1 MKSKRARAGKRTPVG
16 VFAVCFFLVAVTGLI
31 CFQTDLLR
39 LSASE
44 RGLSGLVS
52 VRGSVSLEQLGLSD
66 QEIGVIN
73 QAVDKYRDSFS
84 KVDLVVDT
92 VGHADKITPKTI
104 LVFAVELQT
113 NGDLVV
119 KSWSRK
125 VPRDKMV
132 GQLVAYMGKAAGEYK
147 EFKRFP
153 DVKQNFKTL
162 YI

>member
-1 MKSKRARAGKRTPVG
+1 MAAAG
-16 VFAVCFFLVAVTGLI
+16 LVY
-31 CFQTDLLR
+31 FQTDLFR
-39 LSASE
+39 ARSAE

-52 VRGSVSLEQLGLSD
+52 VRGSVGLEQLALTD
-66 QEIGVIN
+66 QEVGVIN
-73 QAVDKYRDSFS
+73 RTVEKYRETFP
-84 KVDLVVDT
+84 KVGLVIDT
-92 VGHADKITPKTI
+92 VGHVDKITPKTVLI
-104 LVFAVELQT
+104 FAVELQT

-125 VPRDKMV
+125 VPRDNMV
-132 GQLVAYMGKAAGEYK
+132 PQFVAYMGKAASEYK

>member
-1 MKSKRARAGKRTPVG
+1 MPKKAGAGKRSPVG
-16 VFAVCFFLVAVTGLI
+16 FFAIFFLIAVAGLVY
-31 CFQTDLLR
+31 FQTDLFR
-39 LSASE
+39 PGVPE

-52 VRGSVSLEQLGLSD
+52 VRGSVSLEQLSLSE
-66 QEIGVIN
+66 QEILTIN
-73 QAVDKYRDSFS
+73 QAVAKYRDTFS
-84 KVDLVVDT
+84 KVDLVIDT
-92 VGHADKITPKTI
+92 VGHEAEITPKTV

-125 VPRDKMV
+125 IPRGSMV
-132 GQLVAYMGKAAGEYK
+132 SQLVGYMGKAAREYK

>member
-1 MKSKRARAGKRTPVG
+1 MPKKAESGKRFPVG
-16 VFAVCFFLVAVTGLI
+16 FFAVFFFLVAVAGLVY
-31 CFQTDLLR
+31 FQTDLFR
-39 LSASE
+39 GGSPD

-52 VRGSVSLEQLGLSD
+52 VRGAVSLERLSLSE
-66 QEIGVIN
+66 QEIAAIN
-73 QAVDKYRDSFS
+73 QAVTKYRDTFS

-92 VGHADKITPKTI
+92 VGKVDKITPSTV

-125 VPRDKMV
+125 VPRGKMV
-132 GQLVAYMGKAAGEYK
+132 SQLVGYMGKAAREYK

>member
-1 MKSKRARAGKRTPVG
+1 MPKRTGSGKRFPVG
-16 VFAVCFFLVAVTGLI
+16 FLALFFFFVAVAGLVY
-31 CFQTDLLR
+31 FQTDLFR
-39 LSASE
+39 TASSE

-52 VRGSVSLEQLGLSD
+52 VRGSVSLEQLALSE

-73 QAVDKYRDSFS
+73 QAVAKYRDTFS
-84 KVDLVVDT
+84 KVDLIVDT
-92 VGHADKITPKTI
+92 VGRVDKITPDTI

-125 VPRDKMV
+125 VPRGKMV
-132 GQLVAYMGKAAGEYK
+132 SQLVGYMGKAASEYK

>member
-1 MKSKRARAGKRTPVG
+1 MPKRTGSGKRFPVG
-16 VFAVCFFLVAVTGLI
+16 FLALFFFFVAVAGLVY
-31 CFQTDLLR
+31 FQTDLFR
-39 LSASE
+39 TASSE

-52 VRGSVSLEQLGLSD
+52 VRGSVSLEQLALSE

-73 QAVDKYRDSFS
+73 QAVAKYRDTFS
-84 KVDLVVDT
+84 KVDLIVDT
-92 VGHADKITPKTI
+92 VGRVDKITPDTI

-125 VPRDKMV
+125 VPRGKMV
-132 GQLVAYMGKAAGEYK
+132 SQLVGYMGKAAGEYK

>member
-1 MKSKRARAGKRTPVG
+1 MPKKARAGKRFPVG
-16 VFAVCFFLVAVTGLI
+16 FFAVFFFFVATTGLVY
-31 CFQTDLLR
+31 FQTDLFR
-39 LSASE
+39 PVSSE

-52 VRGSVSLEQLGLSD
+52 VRGSVSLEQLGLTE
-66 QEIGVIN
+66 QEIATIN
-73 QAVDKYRDSFS
+73 QTVARYHDTFS

-92 VGHADKITPKTI
+92 VGHEEKITPKTI
-104 LVFAVELQT
+104 LVFAVELET

-125 VPRDKMV
+125 IPRDGMV
-132 GQLVAYMGKAAGEYK
+132 SQLVGYMGKAAREYK

>member
-1 MKSKRARAGKRTPVG
+1 MPKKAGSGRRFPVG
-16 VFAVCFFLVAVTGLI
+16 SLAIFFFFVAVAGLVY
-31 CFQTDLLR
+31 FQTDLFR
-39 LSASE
+39 LASPE

-52 VRGSVSLEQLGLSD
+52 VRGSVSLEQLALSE
-66 QEIGVIN
+66 QEIGIIN
-73 QAVDKYRDSFS
+73 QAVARYRDTFS
-84 KVDLVVDT
+84 KVDLIVDT
-92 VGHADKITPKTI
+92 VGHVDKITPNTV

-113 NGDLVV
+113 SGDLVV

-132 GQLVAYMGKAAGEYK
+132 SQLVGYMGKAAGEYK